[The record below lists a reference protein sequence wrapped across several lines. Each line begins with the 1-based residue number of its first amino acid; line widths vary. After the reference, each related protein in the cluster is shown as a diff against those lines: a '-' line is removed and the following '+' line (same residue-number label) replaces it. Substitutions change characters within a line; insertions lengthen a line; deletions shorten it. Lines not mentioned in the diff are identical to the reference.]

1 MKVLCL
7 WHATGEEID
16 NIKRAMPEGTEVV
29 APKGEY
35 FSRFEC
41 DYSAIKSHA
50 IDADAFIALA
60 VPEGTFEIADKLK
73 LFCWLHAGCDDLDL
87 PLLKKRGVKVTNVR
101 GANAVA
107 IAEQAMMF
115 VLALA
120 KKTLLKHQLAL
131 EGHRPFPLWADEHRS
146 GMLHGRTIG
155 VIGVGNIG
163 SRVAKHAKGF
173 DMRVLGV
180 RHNKEK
186 PAEFVDSMHGM
197 DELHSVLEKCDYV
210 VLATPITKETHQ
222 FFGKSELAAMKPS
235 SFLVNVARGD
245 LIQEKPLY
253 EALTSGRLRGYAADV
268 WWSYDIKRGAFPIGS
283 WSPSRLGIERLPNV
297 LCSLGQAHNADDVL
311 ERNLQSGIQSLAEF
325 ATGKP
330 LTREINLDLGY

>member
-7 WHATGEEID
+7 WYATQEEID
-16 NIKRAMPEGTEVV
+16 NIKRAMPVGTEVV

-41 DYSAIKSHA
+41 DYSDIERHA
-50 IDADAFIALA
+50 VDADAFIALA
-60 VPEGTFEIADKLK
+60 VPEGAVEIAGKLK
-73 LFCWLHAGCDDLDL
+73 ILCWLHAGCDDLDL
-87 PLLKKRGVKVTNVR
+87 PLLRKCGVKVTNVR
-101 GANAVA
+101 GANSIA

-120 KKTLLKHQLAL
+120 KKTLFKHQLAL

-146 GMLHGRTIG
+146 GMLNGRTIG

-163 SRVAKHAKGF
+163 SRIAKHAKAF
-173 DMRVLGV
+173 DMQVLGI
-180 RHNKEK
+180 RHSREK
-186 PAEFVDSMHGM
+186 PADFVDSMHGM
-197 DELHSVLEKCDYV
+197 DELNSVLTKCDYV

-222 FFGKSELAAMKPS
+222 FFGKSAFAAMKPS
-235 SFLVNVARGD
+235 AFLVNVARGN

-268 WWSYDIKRGAFPIGS
+268 WWSYDIGRAFPIGS